1 VKRRPKTGRTQR
13 GRRRAAAVSERDLST
28 LEFLAAARYATAPQA
43 ALAIGM
49 PVDRARRVL
58 RRLFSGRLTDVRL
71 VAAAQPSL
79 HSLSREGAALLQR
92 ERQGSPA
99 RLRPPA
105 AIRLADVQRHLLLTD
120 LRLWA
125 AELLSSRGTPML
137 RWSAGSTPD
146 RRHGLAGLEPDALI
160 EMSTPAGS
168 AVIAVEA
175 DAGAASS
182 DSVLRRIGRYAAVA
196 AAGKVDAL
204 WIASSG
210 NRTRVLAIER
220 RIEEAGLS
228 RWARVLPREALLR
241 RPAALP
247 PRADAAAGGL
257 EESERKPSPA
267 PDEGGE

>member
-1 VKRRPKTGRTQR
+1 MSAQV
-13 GRRRAAAVSERDLST
+13 
-28 LEFLAAARYATAPQA
+28 
-43 ALAIGM
+43 ALAMGISI
-49 PVDRARRVL
+49 DKARRVL
-58 RRLFSGRLTDVRL
+58 RRLFDQKRVVIRLISST
-71 VAAAQPSL
+71 QPNLASV
-79 HSLSREGAALLQR
+79 SREGLELLKR
-92 ERQGSPA
+92 ERPEAAGRA
-99 RLRPPA
+99 RPCGP
-105 AIRLADVQRHLLLTD
+105 IRLADVSRHLLLTD
-120 LRLWA
+120 VRLLA

-146 RRHGLAGLEPDALI
+146 RRHGLAGIEPDALI

-182 DSVLRRIGRYAAVA
+182 DSVLRRIGRYEAVA

-210 NRTRVLAIER
+210 SRTRVLAIER

-257 EESERKPSPA
+257 EESKRKPSPA